1 MRARSTF
8 LFSALALALAF
19 GLAPMQASAA
29 SQDVAATH
37 AYIEANYAL
46 ARASVALIGSVQA
59 KVERLNGSLARECPH
74 AGIGTPEVEASQPM
88 SYEVAAALWS
98 IAYGT
103 AAGPIRTFVA
113 ATGRL
118 HWSSHAIA
126 RAAASYARNLHE
138 FSTLPLPNLCA
149 DVRSWKASGFQ
160 VVPAAALGLDRR
172 AEAIELNTVPPRLLR
187 PYESGADASTLA
199 RTMQLE
205 TKIEEN
211 EFDKGQTDWIQ
222 VLETLGLPQ

>member
-8 LFSALALALAF
+8 LLTALALAA
-19 GLAPMQASAA
+19 GLAPAQAIA
-29 SQDVAATH
+29 SPQDVAATH
-37 AYIEANYAL
+37 AFIQANYAL
-46 ARASVALIGSVQA
+46 AHASVALIGTVQA
-59 KVERLNGSLARECPH
+59 KIQRLNGSLARECPR
-74 AGIGTPEVEASQPM
+74 AGAGTPEVEASQPM

-98 IAYGT
+98 VAYGA

-118 HWSSHAIA
+118 RWSNHALT

-138 FSTLPLPNLCA
+138 FSSLPLPNLCA
-149 DVRSWKASGFQ
+149 DVRSWTASSFQ
-160 VVPAAALGLDRR
+160 VVPAAALSLDHR

-187 PYESGADASTLA
+187 PYETGTDASVLA

-211 EFDKGQTDWIQ
+211 EFGNGQTDWIQ
-222 VLETLGLPQ
+222 VLDTLGLPQ

>member
-1 MRARSTF
+1 LLA
-8 LFSALALALAF
+8 ALALALA
-19 GLAPMQASAA
+19 LAPAQAIAA
-29 SQDVAATH
+29 PQDVAATH
-37 AYIEANYAL
+37 AYIAANYAL
-46 ARASVALIGSVQA
+46 AQASVARIGPVQA
-59 KVERLNGSLARECPH
+59 KIERLNASLARECPR

-113 ATGRL
+113 VTRRL
-118 HWSSHAIA
+118 HWSNHALT

-138 FSTLPLPNLCA
+138 FSTLPLPNFCA

-160 VVPAAALGLDRR
+160 VIPAAALSLDRR

-187 PYESGADASTLA
+187 PYESGADASILA
-199 RTMQLE
+199 RTMRLE

-211 EFDKGQTDWIQ
+211 EFAKGQTDWIQ